1 MENKHSEIHDEL
13 LELENKG
20 FLYKLRRKL
29 IKYLKSL
36 FNKDNQIVEHNV
48 KMEKLKN
55 DFNEKTKTQND
66 NFELFSQKLNEE
78 KNKEIKLIEEHKNK
92 VIEENKKKYNDIILY
107 LETIKNDKQKLTE
120 FFNKTN
126 IFNL

>member
-13 LELENKG
+13 LELQNKG

-36 FNKDNQIVEHNV
+36 FNKDNQIEEHNV

-55 DFNEKTKTQND
+55 DFNEKAKTQND

-107 LETIKNDKQKLTE
+107 LETIKNNKQKLTE
-120 FFNKTN
+120 FFNKSN